1 MAQAAD
7 ASVVVAMLTY
17 RRPDDLVLAVPAFLA
32 ELDAGLGSGRGRLL
46 VVDNDPDGSAAGTVA
61 AFADDRVRYVHEPRP
76 GIAAGRNRALD
87 DSTDAALLVFVDDDE
102 HPQPG
107 WLAALLDT
115 HRRSGAGVVAGAVVS
130 AFDTEPDGWLAAGRF
145 FDRRRLPTL
154 TPIDVAATN
163 NLLLDLA
170 QLPDDVRF
178 DEAFSLTGGSD
189 TMFTRTLHRR
199 GVAMVWCDEAV
210 VVDRVPASRL
220 TRSWVLARARR
231 TGNSAVR
238 VDVTLAPPGP
248 RRWWARARGLARG
261 TVRVVGGAGRALFG
275 RLTRSVEHHARG
287 RRSLARGLGMIGAAT
302 GSVVAEYVRG

>member
-1 MAQAAD
+1 
-7 ASVVVAMLTY
+7 MLTY
-17 RRPDDLVLAVPAFLA
+17 RRPDDLTRAVPAFLA
-32 ELDAGLGSGRGRLL
+32 ELGTVDRPARLL
-46 VVDNDPDGSAAGTVA
+46 VVDNDPDGSAAAAVA
-61 AFADDRVRYVHEPRP
+61 ALADDRVRYVHEPHP

-102 HPQPG
+102 HPEPG
-107 WLAALLDT
+107 WLSALLDT
-115 HRRSGAGVVAGAVVS
+115 HRRTGAGVVAGAVVS
-130 AFDTEPDGWLAAGRF
+130 AFDVEPDAWLAAGRF
-145 FDRRRLPTL
+145 FDRRRLPTG

-189 TMFTRTLHRR
+189 TMLTRTLHRR

-231 TGNSAVR
+231 SGNSAVR
-238 VDVTLAPPGP
+238 VEVALAPPGP
-248 RRWWARARGLARG
+248 RRWSARARGLVQG
-261 TVRVVGGAGRALFG
+261 VVRVVGGAGRAVVG
-275 RLTRSVEHHARG
+275 RLTGSAEHHARG
-287 RRSLARGLGMIGAAT
+287 RRSLARGQGMIGAAT
-302 GSVVAEYVRG
+302 GSVVAEYTRS